1 MCFTVGEREP
11 KTQMISEKQFAA
23 NRRNSQRSTGPRTE
37 GRQKV
42 AAMIEADRLMHEALS
57 ASVVE
62 TSRPKGA
69 GEIQLPS
76 ASLPI
81 TAALGAAKVFNA
93 EPKLSSSRPSTGSG
107 SSAIFR
113 RTSLRSGASRDKPS
127 RDNKDGFVFSTTEI
141 HAAIKRA
148 LLQRRVSNR
157 FHPVQTQKP
166 PRQCRQTFNLPM

>member
-1 MCFTVGEREP
+1 
-11 KTQMISEKQFAA
+11 
-23 NRRNSQRSTGPRTE
+23 
-37 GRQKV
+37 
-42 AAMIEADRLMHEALS
+42 MHEALS

-81 TAALGAAKVFNA
+81 TAALEAAKVLNA

-107 SSAIFR
+107 SSAIFK

-148 LLQRRVSNR
+148 LFERRVSNG
-157 FHPVQTQKP
+157 FHPVQTQKLSSPMP
-166 PRQCRQTFNLPM
+166 PDFQPPNVIPCPPSSTMSTRINILILAGLFVLRASRLMPKTTATP